1 MDLIDRLESLAK
13 QIPGQLEHI
22 HTEEATKHSL
32 VMPFLA
38 ALGYNVFD
46 PREIVPEYTADVGV
60 KKGEK
65 VDYAIMREGKP
76 SLLIE
81 CKAADVSLT
90 GQHMSQLYRYF
101 SVTDAR
107 IAVLTNGVVYKFF
120 SDLDASNRM
129 DEVPFLELNILE
141 LTEEV
146 VRELKPL
153 TKEKFNVDNIL
164 NSAQELKY
172 SKAIRA
178 VFDANLQEPDD
189 EFIRFFVN
197 AIEPDRRFIQSTKD
211 FYRPLITKALRHYI
225 KQRVSGRLNAALA
238 QEDLEV
244 VPSGLSSHTSDVED
258 DDAPADDGIITTE
271 EELEGFYIVRAIM
284 SEVVDSER
292 VVMRDVKS
300 YCGVLLDD
308 NNRQPICR
316 LHFNSSQKYLGVFD
330 DEKNEEKMPID
341 APSDIVNFRAQLQ
354 ATASFYGATK
364 SEPVEEEAAEE

>member
-1 MDLIDRLESLAK
+1 MDLIDRLESLSK
-13 QIPGQLEHI
+13 QIPDQLAHI

-46 PREIVPEYTADVGV
+46 PREIVPEFTADVGI

-65 VDYAIMREGKP
+65 VDYAIMRDGKP
-76 SLLIE
+76 SILIE
-81 CKAADVSLT
+81 CKAADVT
-90 GQHMSQLYRYF
+90 PNIQHASQLYRYF

-107 IAVLTNGVVYKFF
+107 IAILTNGVIYRFY

-129 DEVPFLELNILE
+129 DEVPFLEFNILE
-141 LTEEV
+141 FNEDS
-146 VRELKPL
+146 VRELKGL
-153 TKEKFNVDNIL
+153 TKERFDVDNVL
-164 NSAQELKY
+164 NAAQELKY

-178 VFDANLQEPDD
+178 VFDRNLQEPED

-197 AIEPDRRFIQSTKD
+197 EIEPERRFVQSTKD
-211 FYRPLITKALRHYI
+211 FYRPLITRALKLYI

-244 VPSGLSSHTSDVED
+244 VESSSATLDEVSVEVEED
-258 DDAPADDGIITTE
+258 NNGIVTTE

-284 SEVVDSER
+284 SEVVDTER

-316 LHFNSSQKYLGVFD
+316 LHFNSSQKYLGIFD
-330 DEKNEEKMPID
+330 EDKNEEKFPIA
-341 APSDIVNFRAQLQ
+341 APVDIYNYRTELQ
-354 ATASFYGATK
+354 ATAGHYGATK
-364 SEPVEEEAAEE
+364 SEPEAEEEPPQE